1 MALRM
6 QARFLPW
13 VVSLGGDTW
22 AIALDVMERGTTS
35 IPEMYALARACRRI
49 ATYLWAMWGL
59 RKSMRVNAGCL
70 LLCPPPQVQGL
81 VSEGDGTLQAQ
92 LLEMLR
98 LLLDAETMQAVSG
111 HTHTQA
117 GGRQAGRE
125 IGRQVGVRA
134 GRQWDV
140 VLPHSLCFHS
150 SSLRCCWP

>member
-1 MALRM
+1 M
-6 QARFLPW
+6 
-13 VVSLGGDTW
+13 GDVG
-22 AIALDVMERGTTS
+22 IA
-35 IPEMYALARACRRI
+35 
-49 ATYLWAMWGL
+49 
-59 RKSMRVNAGCL
+59 RVNASQCGL
-70 LLCPPPQVQGL
+70 FPFVSAPQVQGL